1 MIKVGFQTDMS
12 RDAAI
17 DLAVRSLWEAADAD
31 SATGG
36 PDALRGI
43 YPIVATVTADGWT
56 PIGDDEL
63 APRFDTIASELR
75 AR

>member
-1 MIKVGFQTDMS
+1 MI
-12 RDAAI
+12 RDDAI
-17 DLAVRSLWEAADAD
+17 GLAVRSLWEAADAD

-43 YPIVATVTADGWT
+43 YPIVATVTADGWQA
-56 PIGDDEL
+56 IEDDDL
-63 APRFDTIASELR
+63 APRFEAIASEMR

>member
-1 MIKVGFQTDMS
+1 MTTPWNS
-12 RDAAI
+12 LR
-17 DLAVRSLWEAADAD
+17 VRSLWEAADAD

-43 YPIVATVTADGWT
+43 YPIVATVTADGWNAVS
-56 PIGDDEL
+56 DDDL
-63 APRFDTIASELR
+63 ASRFERIAAEVR